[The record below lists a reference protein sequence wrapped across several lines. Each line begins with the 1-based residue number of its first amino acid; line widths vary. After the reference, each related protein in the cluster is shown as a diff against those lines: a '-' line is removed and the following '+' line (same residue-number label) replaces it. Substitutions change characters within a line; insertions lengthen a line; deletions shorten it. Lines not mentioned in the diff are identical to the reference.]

1 MTVQEIGTYIRNGFT
16 PTIFLI
22 NNDGYTIER
31 EIHGPEQ
38 QYNDI
43 SPMWDYQRM
52 LEFFGGR
59 QPGFKSKSYQAKTVE
74 ELEDILTNEEFV
86 KSNQIQ
92 VCLAFISSLSY
103 LRKRL
108 IT

>member
-43 SPMWDYQRM
+43 SPHWDYQTM
-52 LEFFGGR
+52 LQFFAGR
-59 QPGFKSKSYQAKTVE
+59 GEPKIKTTSFQAKTVE
-74 ELEDILTNEEFV
+74 ELERVLTDPEFV
-86 KSNQIQ
+86 RSNHIH
-92 VCLAFISSLSY
+92 VINSTSLD
-103 LRKRL
+103 
-108 IT
+108 